1 MKKLLKGGRVVD
13 PANGIDG
20 VHDVLIDGDR
30 IARVGRDL
38 PVDGATVVEIPAGFV
53 VCPGFIDMH
62 VHLREPGQE
71 HKETVATGTASA
83 VAGGFTAVACM
94 PNTVAGQRQRE
105 RHVADPG
112 EGARRPDLARVYP
125 IGAVSKG
132 SKGELLADIA
142 ELKQAGC
149 VAITDD
155 GHPVATALLLRRALE
170 YAGMFGMPVIEHCED
185 QSLKGDGVAHEGF
198 HAASLGLRGIP
209 GAAEALGAERGILL
223 SELTGSAFHVA
234 HMSARASLRAV
245 RKGKENGVR
254 VTCEVA
260 PHHFTLTDEA
270 LAAPIPYDT
279 NTKMNPPLR
288 EAADRDAMLAG
299 IADGTVDAIATDHA
313 PHHYDEKN
321 VEFDRAPFGI
331 VGLETAV
338 SLSLDRLVHAGL
350 IRLPRLVELMSINP
364 ARILRVPG
372 GVAVGGRAGGHH
384 DPGARSPRARAG
396 RATAVA
402 VEEHAVRR
410 LGAPRRRRSHGRR
423 RAYAV
428 RQSRRIRWDMTDG
441 KHSNRSRAGDRCPG
455 DPRDDQGAR
464 RIRAAHP

>member
-1 MKKLLKGGRVVD
+1 MKQLLKGGRVID

-20 VHDVLIDGDR
+20 MVDVLIDGDR
-30 IARVGRDL
+30 IAAVGRSL
-38 PVDGATVVEIPAGFV
+38 PADGATVLEVPNGFI

-71 HKETVATGTASA
+71 HKETVATGVASA

-94 PNTVAGQRQRE
+94 PNTTPVNDNAN
-105 RHVADPG
+105 VTALIL
-112 EGARRPDLARVYP
+112 ARAAAASLARVYP

-170 YAGMFGMPVIEHCED
+170 YAGMFNLPVIEHCED
-185 QSLKGDGVAHEGF
+185 PSLKADGVAHEGY
-198 HAASLGLRGIP
+198 HAAALGLRGIP
-209 GAAEALGAERGILL
+209 GAAEALGVERGVLL
-223 SELTGSAFHVA
+223 AELTGSQFHVA
-234 HMSARASLRAV
+234 HMSARASIRAV
-245 RKGKENGVR
+245 RKAKEAGIA

-270 LAAPIPYDT
+270 LGTPIPYDT

-288 EAADRDAMLAG
+288 EAADRDAMVAG
-299 IADGTVDAIATDHA
+299 IADGTVDVIATDHA

-338 SLSLDRLVHAGL
+338 PLSLDRLVHTG
-350 IRLPRLVELMSINP
+350 IISLPRMIELLSVNP

-372 GVAVGGRAGGHH
+372 GSLAVGARADITVLAPDLEVRVDARQLRSRSKNTPFDGWQLRGGVAATIVGGRIVFSNPHA
-384 DPGARSPRARAG
+384 PL
-396 RATAVA
+396 ATA
-402 VEEHAVRR
+402 
-410 LGAPRRRRSHGRR
+410 
-423 RAYAV
+423 
-428 RQSRRIRWDMTDG
+428 Q
-441 KHSNRSRAGDRCPG
+441 
-455 DPRDDQGAR
+455 
-464 RIRAAHP
+464 

>member
-1 MKKLLKGGRVVD
+1 MKKLLKGGRVID

-38 PVDGATVVEIPAGFV
+38 PVNGATVVEIPTGFV

-94 PNTVAGQRQRE
+94 PNTSPVNDNANVTSLILSKASDAG
-105 RHVADPG
+105 
-112 EGARRPDLARVYP
+112 LARVYP

-142 ELKQAGC
+142 ELKDAGC

-155 GHPVATALLLRRALE
+155 GHPVSTALLLRRALE

-245 RKGKENGVR
+245 RKGKDNAVR

-270 LAAPIPYDT
+270 LGAPIPYDT
-279 NTKMNPPLR
+279 NVKMNPPLR

-299 IADGTVDAIATDHA
+299 IADGTVDVIATDHA

-350 IRLPRLVELMSINP
+350 IRLPRMVELMSTNP

-372 GVAVGGRAGGHH
+372 GSLSEGAPADITIIAPDLRVRVQASSMRSRSKNTPFNGWELRGGVAATVVGGRTLFVNPDA
-384 DPGARSPRARAG
+384 P
-396 RATAVA
+396 
-402 VEEHAVRR
+402 
-410 LGAPRRRRSHGRR
+410 LG
-423 RAYAV
+423 
-428 RQSRRIRWDMTDG
+428 I
-441 KHSNRSRAGDRCPG
+441 
-455 DPRDDQGAR
+455 
-464 RIRAAHP
+464 